1 MHFLDQGVADQHT
14 GAELEAKAALLY
26 TKANDQG
33 LFETGPV
40 GVELELGAED
50 AGLAEL
56 LVDQEDE
63 TAEEANARTK
73 ALIRREEG
81 CVFDEILFFN
91 FPNVGRH
98 ELREASIYLGLPQG
112 ESDQE

>member
-1 MHFLDQGVADQHT
+1 MATRRLCSALFWTTGVTVSVRDRLPLKMHFLDQGVADQHT

-33 LFETGPV
+33 LFETGPA

-81 CVFDEILFFN
+81 EN
-91 FPNVGRH
+91 R
-98 ELREASIYLGLPQG
+98 LRF
-112 ESDQE
+112 